1 MAVASAPPTGDGP
14 RRRFGLVDAGAA
26 LAVLLAVG
34 GVIWSPKL
42 SGAIAKATGGMQTV
56 TVTVDVRGIPA
67 ANPASLIAAARQD
80 GKVSIVIRNQPH
92 GSVQVKQIIPL
103 QRRIVSLAPDG
114 RVLIAPDPNQTIFS
128 TLDARFVLQGEGRRS
143 ADGVVFGNQSI
154 KVGTPIELEGGLFRV
169 GGTVSGLQVGA
180 AGGAASPSSAAPA
193 GAAGSH

>member
-1 MAVASAPPTGDGP
+1 MAVPSAPPTGNGP
-14 RRRFGLVDAGAA
+14 KRRFGLVDGAAA
-26 LAVLLAVG
+26 LAVLMAAA

-42 SGAIAKATGGMQTV
+42 SGTIARATGGLQPV
-56 TVTVDVRGIPA
+56 TVTVDVRGIPSA
-67 ANPASLIAAARQD
+67 DPASLIAAARKE

-92 GSVQVKQIIPL
+92 GSVQIKQIIPL

-114 RVLIAPDPNQTIFS
+114 RVLTAPDPNQTIFS

-169 GGTVSGLQVGA
+169 SGTVSGLKVDSAGFA
-180 AGGAASPSSAAPA
+180 ATSTPGSP
-193 GAAGSH
+193 

>member
-1 MAVASAPPTGDGP
+1 MAVRSAPPTGPGP
-14 RRRFGLVDAGAA
+14 KRRFGLVDGAAA
-26 LAVLLAVG
+26 LAVLMAAG

-42 SGAIAKATGGMQTV
+42 SGTIARATGGLQPV
-56 TVTVDVRGIPA
+56 TVTVDVRGIPSA
-67 ANPASLIAAARQD
+67 DPASLIAAARQE

-103 QRRIVSLAPDG
+103 QRRIVSLTPDG
-114 RVLIAPDPNQTIFS
+114 RVLTAPDPNQTIFS

-169 GGTVSGLQVGA
+169 GGTVSGLQ
-180 AGGAASPSSAAPA
+180 A
-193 GAAGSH
+193 GAAGSAPASAPGSP

>member
-1 MAVASAPPTGDGP
+1 MAVASAPPTGNGP
-14 RRRFGLVDAGAA
+14 KRRFGLVDGAAA
-26 LAVLLAVG
+26 LAVLMAAG

-42 SGAIAKATGGMQTV
+42 SGAIARATGGMQPV
-56 TVTVDVRGIPA
+56 TVTVDVRGIPSA
-67 ANPASLIAAARQD
+67 DPSSLIAAARQE

-114 RVLIAPDPNQTIFS
+114 RVLTAPDPNQAIFS
-128 TLDARFVLQGEGRRS
+128 TLDARFVLLGEGRRS

-169 GGTVSGLQVGA
+169 SGTVSGLQAG
-180 AGGAASPSSAAPA
+180 AGGSAPGAPA
-193 GAAGSH
+193 GSSGSH

>member
-1 MAVASAPPTGDGP
+1 MAVASAPPTGNGP
-14 RRRFGLVDAGAA
+14 KRRFGLVDGAA
-26 LAVLLAVG
+26 VLAVLMAAG

-42 SGAIAKATGGMQTV
+42 SGTIARATGAMQPV
-56 TVTVDVRGIPA
+56 TVTVDVRGIPSA
-67 ANPASLIAAARQD
+67 DPASLIAAARQA

-114 RVLIAPDPNQTIFS
+114 RVLTAPDPNQTIFS

-169 GGTVSGLQVGA
+169 GGTVSGLQ
-180 AGGAASPSSAAPA
+180 AGSAPA
-193 GAAGSH
+193 TAPGSP

>member
-1 MAVASAPPTGDGP
+1 MAVAPITPTGNGP
-14 RRRFGLVDAGAA
+14 KRRFGLVDGVAA
-26 LAVLLAVG
+26 LAVLMAAG

-42 SGAIAKATGGMQTV
+42 SGAIARATGGMQPV
-56 TVTVDVRGIPA
+56 TVTVEVRGIPSA
-67 ANPASLIAAARQD
+67 DPASLIAAARQE

-114 RVLIAPDPNQTIFS
+114 RVLTAPDPNQTIFS

-169 GGTVSGLQVGA
+169 SGTVSGLQAGA
-180 AGGAASPSSAAPA
+180 AASAPA
-193 GAAGSH
+193 GASGSH